1 MKEMRESRETDM
13 RASEGDPWQAADAV
27 SEVLLS
33 ADQIQQRVAQL
44 GAAISADYAGL
55 DPLLVGAL
63 RGVTLF
69 MADLVRTISI
79 PLQIDFLA
87 ITSYG
92 ARAESGVQRPV
103 RITKDLEIDVAG
115 RHVLFVEDMVDTGLS
130 LNYMLRLLRDRQPS
144 SLHVCTM
151 FNKPR
156 LRLFNLPLRYV
167 GFELP
172 DRYVVGY
179 GLDYRQLYRNL
190 PYVGVLSAGVLLSGD

>member
-1 MKEMRESRETDM
+1 MSR
-13 RASEGDPWQAADAV
+13 AAGDGLPADAAAGVV
-27 SEVLLS
+27 SEVLLT
-33 ADQIQQRVAQL
+33 AGQIQRRVAEL

-55 DPLLVGAL
+55 DPLLVGVL

-69 MADLVRTISI
+69 MADLLRAVTI
-79 PLQIDFLA
+79 PLHVDFMA

-92 ARAESGVQRPV
+92 ARTQSGAA
-103 RITKDLEIDVAG
+103 RIMKDLEADIAG
-115 RHVLFVEDMVDTGLS
+115 RHVLFVEDMVDTGLT
-130 LNYMLRLLRDRQPS
+130 LNYVLRLLRERQPA
-144 SLHVCTM
+144 SLHVCAM

-156 LRLFNLPLRYV
+156 LRLFNLPLRYI

-190 PYVGVLSAGVLLSGD
+190 PYVGLLSGAVFHGQDE

>member
-1 MKEMRESRETDM
+1 MSGGNKPDFRP
-13 RASEGDPWQAADAV
+13 GAAAGVV
-27 SEVLLS
+27 SEVLLT
-33 ADQIQQRVAQL
+33 ADQIQRRVGEL

-69 MADLVRTISI
+69 MADLVRAVTI

-87 ITSYG
+87 ISSYG
-92 ARAESGVQRPV
+92 APAESGVQRPV
-103 RITKDLEIDVAG
+103 RITKDLEIDVAD
-115 RHVLFVEDMVDTGLS
+115 RHVLFIEDMVDTGLS
-130 LNYMLRLLRDRQPS
+130 LNYMLRLLRDRQPA

-167 GFELP
+167 GCELP

-190 PYVGVLSAGVLLSGD
+190 PYVGVLSANLLLARSD

>member
-1 MKEMRESRETDM
+1 MQARMTLRKMETREMRESRETQ
-13 RASEGDPWQAADAV
+13 ASAV
-27 SEVLLS
+27 SEVLLT
-33 ADQIQQRVAQL
+33 AEQIQRRVGEL
-44 GAAISADYAGL
+44 GAAISADYTGL

-69 MADLVRTISI
+69 MADLMRAVTI

-87 ITSYG
+87 ISSYG
-92 ARAESGVQRPV
+92 APAQPDGQRVV
-103 RITKDLEIDVAG
+103 RILKDLETNVAD
-115 RHVLFVEDMVDTGLS
+115 RHILFVEDMVDTGLS
-130 LNYMLRLLRDRQPS
+130 LNYMLRLLRDRQPA

-190 PYVGVLSAGVLLSGD
+190 PFVGVLSAGVLLSND

>member
-1 MKEMRESRETDM
+1 MQARMTLRKMETREMRESRQTQ
-13 RASEGDPWQAADAV
+13 ASAV
-27 SEVLLS
+27 SEVLLT
-33 ADQIQQRVAQL
+33 AEQIQRRVGEL
-44 GAAISADYAGL
+44 GAAISADYTGL

-69 MADLVRTISI
+69 MADLMRAVTI

-87 ITSYG
+87 ISSYG
-92 ARAESGVQRPV
+92 APAQPDGQRVV
-103 RITKDLEIDVAG
+103 RILKDLETNVAD
-115 RHVLFVEDMVDTGLS
+115 RHILFVEDMVDTGLS
-130 LNYMLRLLRDRQPS
+130 LNYMLRLLRDRQPA

-156 LRLFNLPLRYV
+156 LRLFNLPLRYI

-190 PYVGVLSAGVLLSGD
+190 PFVGVLSAGVLLSND

>member
-1 MKEMRESRETDM
+1 MSSERVGDSR
-13 RASEGDPWQAADAV
+13 RAADAGVV

-33 ADQIQQRVAQL
+33 ADQIQRRVAEL
-44 GAAISADYAGL
+44 GAAVSADYAGL

-69 MADLVRTISI
+69 MADLVRAVTI

-92 ARAESGVQRPV
+92 ARAEAGVQRPV

-130 LNYMLRLLRDRQPS
+130 LNYMLRLLRDRQPA

>member
-1 MKEMRESRETDM
+1 MSGVREVDQRRVAD
-13 RASEGDPWQAADAV
+13 GADAV

-33 ADQIQQRVAQL
+33 ADQIQRRVAEL

-55 DPLLVGAL
+55 DPLLVGVL

-69 MADLVRTISI
+69 MADLVRTVSI

-103 RITKDLEIDVAG
+103 RITKDLEIDIAG

-130 LNYMLRLLRDRQPS
+130 LNYMLRLLRDRQPA

>member
-1 MKEMRESRETDM
+1 MSSGSQSDLQH
-13 RASEGDPWQAADAV
+13 GAAAGVV
-27 SEVLLS
+27 SDVLLT
-33 ADQIQQRVAQL
+33 ADQIQHRVGEL
-44 GAAISADYAGL
+44 GAAISTDYAGL

-69 MADLVRTISI
+69 MADLMRAITI
-79 PLQIDFLA
+79 PLQVDFLA
-87 ITSYG
+87 ISSYG
-92 ARAESGVQRPV
+92 ASTPAEPDASDKPGAQRVV
-103 RITKDLEIDVAG
+103 RILKDLETNIAG

-130 LNYMLRLLRDRQPS
+130 LNYMLRLLRDRQPA

-179 GLDYRQLYRNL
+179 GLDYRQSYRNL
-190 PYVGVLSAGVLLSGD
+190 PFVGVLSAGVLLSGD

>member
-1 MKEMRESRETDM
+1 MSGEREN
-13 RASEGDPWQAADAV
+13 DPRRIADAGAV

-33 ADQIQQRVAQL
+33 AEQIQWRVMEL
-44 GAAISADYAGL
+44 GAAISVDYVGL

-63 RGVTLF
+63 RGVTMF
-69 MADLVRTISI
+69 MADLMRAVTI

-92 ARAESGVQRPV
+92 ARAEAGVQRPV
-103 RITKDLEIDVAG
+103 RITKDLEIDIAG

-130 LNYMLRLLRDRQPS
+130 LNYMLRLLRDRRPA

-190 PYVGVLSAGVLLSGD
+190 PYVGVLSARILLPE

>member
-1 MKEMRESRETDM
+1 MQARMTLRKMETREMRESRQTQ
-13 RASEGDPWQAADAV
+13 ASAV
-27 SEVLLS
+27 SEVLLT
-33 ADQIQQRVAQL
+33 AEQIQRRVGEL
-44 GAAISADYAGL
+44 GAAISADYTGL

-69 MADLVRTISI
+69 MADLMRAVTI

-87 ITSYG
+87 ISSYG
-92 ARAESGVQRPV
+92 APAQPDGQRVV
-103 RITKDLEIDVAG
+103 RILKDLETNVAD
-115 RHVLFVEDMVDTGLS
+115 RHILFVEDMVDTGLS
-130 LNYMLRLLRDRQPS
+130 LNYMLRLLRDRQPA

-190 PYVGVLSAGVLLSGD
+190 PFVGVLSAGVLLSND

>member
-1 MKEMRESRETDM
+1 M
-13 RASEGDPWQAADAV
+13 
-27 SEVLLS
+27 S
-33 ADQIQQRVAQL
+33 ADQIQRRVAEL
-44 GAAISADYAGL
+44 GAAISVDYAGL

-69 MADLVRTISI
+69 MADLMRVGHDPAPDRL
-79 PLQIDFLA
+79 PGDHQLR
-87 ITSYG
+87 
-92 ARAESGVQRPV
+92 RAAEAGVQRPV

-130 LNYMLRLLRDRQPS
+130 LNYMLRLLRDRQPA

-151 FNKPR
+151 FNKQR

>member
-1 MKEMRESRETDM
+1 MQVRMTLRKMETREMRESRESQ
-13 RASEGDPWQAADAV
+13 ASVV

-33 ADQIQQRVAQL
+33 ADQIQRRVGEL
-44 GAAISADYAGL
+44 GAAISTDYAGL

-69 MADLVRTISI
+69 MADLMRAVTI

-87 ITSYG
+87 ISSYG
-92 ARAESGVQRPV
+92 APAQPDGQRVV
-103 RITKDLEIDVAG
+103 RILKDLETNVAD
-115 RHVLFVEDMVDTGLS
+115 RHILFVEDMVDTGLS
-130 LNYMLRLLRDRQPS
+130 LNYMLRLLRDRQPA

-156 LRLFNLPLRYV
+156 LRLFNLPLRYI

-190 PYVGVLSAGVLLSGD
+190 PFVGVLSAGVLLSND

>member
-1 MKEMRESRETDM
+1 MQARMTLRKMETREMRESRETQ
-13 RASEGDPWQAADAV
+13 ASAV
-27 SEVLLS
+27 SEVLLT
-33 ADQIQQRVAQL
+33 AEQIQRRVGEL
-44 GAAISADYAGL
+44 GAAISADYTGL

-69 MADLVRTISI
+69 MADLMRAVTI
-79 PLQIDFLA
+79 PLQVDFLA
-87 ITSYG
+87 ISSYG
-92 ARAESGVQRPV
+92 APAQPDGQRVV
-103 RITKDLEIDVAG
+103 RILKDLETNVAD
-115 RHVLFVEDMVDTGLS
+115 RHILFVEDMVDTGLS
-130 LNYMLRLLRDRQPS
+130 LNYMLRLLRDRQPA

-190 PYVGVLSAGVLLSGD
+190 PFVGVLSAGVLLSND